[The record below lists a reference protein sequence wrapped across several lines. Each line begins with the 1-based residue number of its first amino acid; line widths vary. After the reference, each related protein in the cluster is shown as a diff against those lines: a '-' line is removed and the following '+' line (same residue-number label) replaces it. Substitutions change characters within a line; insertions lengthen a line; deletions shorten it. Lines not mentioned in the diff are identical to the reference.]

1 MRIGLVTPYSWTVPG
16 GVNHHIANLAAQ
28 LERRG
33 HEAWILGPVG
43 GPGRSR
49 QSLPERFIAVGS
61 AVPFPSNGSK
71 AYVNTCFW
79 MLQRMERILANN
91 VFDVL
96 HCHEPCTPSVSASV
110 VLRRNAPVVGTFHAA
125 LNDSILYR
133 YLYPVAKKVIE
144 SLAVKIAVSEAA
156 KAYVEAR
163 FGGEYRIIPN
173 GVPVERYRPAREGP
187 RVPGRILF
195 IGRAEPRK
203 GLGVLLRAFVKV
215 RQYRP
220 DATLVL
226 VGPVWAQVH
235 ELVDRPNSGLTWPIP
250 GIAALG
256 RVPDEVKVAE
266 MAAAEVLCVPSLEGE
281 SFGIVLA
288 EGMAAGIPVV
298 ASDLPGYRSVL
309 RGGKAGVLVPPRD
322 HERLAEAL
330 LALLADED
338 LRCKLSQIGVS
349 VAEELSWE
357 KVADQVIEAYEDAL
371 TLAAREPSFAC
382 AK

>member
-16 GVNHHIANLAAQ
+16 GVNDHIANLAHQ
-28 LERRG
+28 LELRG
-33 HEAWILGPVG
+33 HEPWILGPVG

-49 QSLPERFIAVGS
+49 QRLPERFITVGS

-91 VFDVL
+91 PFDVL
-96 HCHEPCTPSVSASV
+96 HCHEPCTPSVSAST

-133 YLYPVAKKVIE
+133 YLYPVARKIVE
-144 SLAVKIAVSEAA
+144 ALAVKIAVSEAA
-156 KAYVEAR
+156 KEYVEAR
-163 FGGEYRIIPN
+163 FGGTYRIIPN
-173 GVPVERYRPAREGP
+173 GVPVERYAAARTGE

-203 GLGVLLRAFVKV
+203 GLLVLLRAFV
-215 RQYRP
+215 RLRARRP

-226 VGPVWAQVH
+226 VGPRWAQVH
-235 ELVDRPNSGLTWPIP
+235 QLVERPDSGLTWPIP

-256 RVPDEVKVAE
+256 RVPHDTKVAE
-266 MAAAEVLCVPSLEGE
+266 MGAAEVLCVPSLEGE

-288 EGMAAGIPVV
+288 EGLAAGLPVV

-309 RGGKAGVLVPPRD
+309 RNGQVGVLVPPRD
-322 HERLAEAL
+322 HVALAAALEAV
-330 LALLADED
+330 LADET
-338 LRCKLSQIGVS
+338 RRRRLSEAGLV
-349 VAEELSWE
+349 
-357 KVADQVIEAYEDAL
+357 VADELAWERVAAQVIETYEIAVEMG
-371 TLAAREPSFAC
+371 AAATAAGAAS
-382 AK
+382 